1 MTHVKARPCDLS
13 SSGETRAAF
22 ALQRPMRSRGV
33 GLLMIQNDPA
43 TVLNRDS
50 DLILPAILA
59 ATAVLAVFTAIS
71 AVVLGF
77 EIAALFE
84 H

>member
-1 MTHVKARPCDLS
+1 
-13 SSGETRAAF
+13 
-22 ALQRPMRSRGV
+22 
-33 GLLMIQNDPA
+33 MIQNDPA